1 MTTERLFVWR
11 ATPPQ
16 SGDLK
21 FAHHFGRNCG
31 FTFCEQLILHD
42 WVTHSISSPGAAPVV
57 DDAAALAAGVIG
69 PRGPAAG
76 AACDVCG
83 TALCSGAGGGGGGS
97 FDVKRLLVDVHPA
110 NPKPRPTMSIAMNNR
125 VTSVSPLASVPRA
138 VSRSGGQP
146 LPSNLNEI
154 FTLAR

>member
-1 MTTERLFVWR
+1 MDARDKPGHDVESHKCR
-11 ATPPQ
+11 AGQ

-42 WVTHSISSPGAAPVV
+42 WVTHSSSSPGAAPAVCE
-57 DDAAALAAGVIG
+57 AAAVAAGVIG

-76 AACDVCG
+76 AAPCDG
-83 TALCSGAGGGGGGS
+83 GAALSAGAGAGGGS

-110 NPKPRPTMSIAMNNR
+110 RPKMSIAMKNR
-125 VTSVSPLASVPRA
+125 VTSVSPLA
-138 VSRSGGQP
+138 
-146 LPSNLNEI
+146 
-154 FTLAR
+154 